1 MRDGY
6 KNDIYEPFT
15 WEELSYVAHEQMF
28 GRFISFENNRIIIY
42 EDHIDKVIVTSYW
55 GSTFNYEEKTDEE
68 KFLRLSK
75 ESQTKIIDSLQYQQL
90 LDELNNP
97 SPKEREPIKKIT
109 WWDKLWVA
117 KEPIFETKEWK
128 EYLADRML

>member
-1 MRDGY
+1 
-6 KNDIYEPFT
+6 
-15 WEELSYVAHEQMF
+15 MF

-109 WWDKLWVA
+109 WWDKLWGA

-128 EYLADRML
+128 EYLADKML